1 MIRRPPR
8 STRTDT
14 LFPYTTLFRSSPEGQ
29 PIEAL
34 PFKGRVGWGWVSPP
48 HKHHQEEQQTAMEGQ
63 ARKQIRHDQRQ
74 PALRRNATDTEHTLW
89 ESLRSRQIDGAQFRR
104 KHPFRSEKHTSEL
117 QSLMRHSYHVLRL
130 NKNKQIRL
138 ITHTQY

>member
-34 PFKGRVGWGWVSPP
+34 PFKGRVGWVWVSPP
-48 HKHHQEEQQTAMEGQ
+48 HKHHQEEEQTAMEGQ
-63 ARKQIRHDQRQ
+63 ARKKIRNDQRQ
-74 PALRRNATDTEHTLW
+74 RALRRNATDTEHKLW
-89 ESLRSRQIDGAQFRR
+89 ESLRSRQIDGAKFRR
-104 KHPFRSEKHTSEL
+104 QHPFGDYILDFACLERRVVVEL
-117 QSLMRHSYHVLRL
+117 DGGQ
-130 NKNKQIRL
+130 
-138 ITHTQY
+138 